1 MSDNSTSSQ
10 ALQTQDGIP
19 VWNTPQKKTLFILQQ
34 LVGKDFKLK
43 YRRSVLGVVWSV
55 LNPLLMMIVMSFV
68 FSFFLRYDSIQ
79 HYPLYLIIGNIT
91 WTVFADSTNF
101 GVTSIIDAAGLL
113 KKVKVNKTVFPIEK
127 VLFALVNFGFS
138 LIAVLIVMA
147 WEGVAPT
154 PYLFLLPVVLLCLA
168 VFCVGMAMILGT
180 LAVFFRDMIHLWSVI
195 ILAWMYATPIF
206 WPQSMIEAVPY
217 TFVRKLMYANP
228 MYNYVNFMRNIFIDG
243 VMPGWKTFAL
253 CVFWAVFSFL
263 LGYLVFHKNEHKFIL
278 HI

>member
-1 MSDNSTSSQ
+1 MSANPSTNQ
-10 ALQTQDGIP
+10 AQTTEDGIQ
-19 VWNTPQKKTLFILQQ
+19 VWNTPHQKTMFILQQ

-68 FSFFLRYDSIQ
+68 FSYFLRYAEIQ

-113 KKVKVNKTVFPIEK
+113 KKVKVNKTVFPLEK
-127 VLFALVNFGFS
+127 VLFALVNFAFS
-138 LIAVLIVMA
+138 LIAVLIVMV

-154 PYLFLLPVVLLCLA
+154 PYLFLLPLVLACLA
-168 VFCVGMAMILGT
+168 VFCVGMAMLLGT

-206 WPQSMIEAVPY
+206 WPQSMIESVPY
-217 TFVRKLMYANP
+217 TIVRKLMYANP
-228 MYNYVNFMRNIFIDG
+228 MYNYVNFMRNIFVDG

-253 CVFWAVFSFL
+253 CIIWAVVSL
-263 LGYLVFHKNEHKFIL
+263 VLGYVVFHRNEHKFIL

>member
-1 MSDNSTSSQ
+1 MSVNATSTQTSS
-10 ALQTQDGIP
+10 AEGIQ
-19 VWNTPQKKTLFILQQ
+19 VWNSPREKTRFILQQ

-68 FSFFLRYDSIQ
+68 FSYFLRYADIQ
-79 HYPLYLIIGNIT
+79 HYPLYLILGNIT

-113 KKVKVNKTVFPIEK
+113 KKVKINKTVFPVEK
-127 VLFALVNFGFS
+127 VLFALVNFAFS
-138 LIAVLIVMA
+138 LVAVFIVMI

-154 PYLFLLPVVLLCLA
+154 PYLFLLPVVILCLA
-168 VFCVGMAMILGT
+168 VFCVGMAMLLGT
-180 LAVFFRDMIHLWSVI
+180 IAVFFRDMIHLWSVI
-195 ILAWMYATPIF
+195 LMAWMYATPIF
-206 WPQSMIEAVPY
+206 WPQTMIEDVPF
-217 TFVRKLMYANP
+217 TIVRKLMYANP

-253 CVFWAVFSFL
+253 CIGWALVAL
-263 LGYLVFHKNEHKFIL
+263 ALGYGVFHKNEHKFIL